1 MIAAEVLAFAVVAA
15 GLTVSPG
22 ADTMVIV
29 RSAARSGRSGAWPT
43 LIGNS
48 LGLFGHGAI
57 AALGLSTVLL
67 QSGELYHGLRLA
79 GACYLLWLG
88 FGSLRRAW
96 SHKAPAAADDDAD
109 SGSVAAPRRPAREF
123 FEGMAANLLNPK
135 PALFYL
141 ALFPAVFHPGDSVIA
156 VAMLLAGIHFAIKI
170 LWFSLVISVVDI
182 ARRGSVR
189 RLWRRL
195 LETLGGGV
203 LIALGLRLALAN
215 ER

>member
-1 MIAAEVLAFAVVAA
+1 MVVPELLAFAVVAA

-29 RSAARSGRSGAWPT
+29 RSAARWGRSGAWPT
-43 LIGNS
+43 LLGNS

-88 FGSLRRAW
+88 LGSLRRAW
-96 SHKAPAAADDDAD
+96 AGKTSEAEEELSAPIAAD
-109 SGSVAAPRRPAREF
+109 RRPAREF
-123 FEGMAANLLNPK
+123 VEGMGANLLNPK

-141 ALFPAVFHPGDSVIA
+141 ALFPAVFDPGDSVVG

-170 LWFSLVISVVDI
+170 VWFSLVISVVDI
-182 ARRGSVR
+182 ARRGGVR
-189 RLWRRL
+189 ALWRRV

-215 ER
+215 GGR